1 MVNDA
6 TFRGPRGLTK
16 PRGLFLIM
24 DYHYLFG
31 PVPSRRFGR
40 SLGVD
45 LVPAKTCSFD
55 CPFCEVG
62 PTTVD
67 TLERAEYVPTDAVI
81 DEIRRWLA
89 AGGAADVI
97 TMHVGLGE
105 IIDAIHASCD
115 IPVVLLSNSSLMH
128 LGAVREAAAKADIV
142 KGSLS
147 AWDELSFHRVNRPA
161 AGLALDA
168 IVAGLREFR
177 KGFTGQLWIEVF
189 LLRGVNDAPEDVAKI
204 AALVESI
211 APDVVQLNTVVR
223 PPAYGSAEA
232 LTRDELAHLAPLFT
246 PPAEIIARFE
256 SAPSAPS
263 RPDVSVDQIRAMLVR
278 RPCTLDDIA
287 GACDIKVE
295 TATRLVEALV
305 ADGAIHPV
313 ERDDGTY
320 YAAS

>member
-1 MVNDA
+1 MH
-6 TFRGPRGLTK
+6 
-16 PRGLFLIM
+16 
-24 DYHYLFG
+24 YHYLFG

-89 AGGAADVI
+89 VGGAADVI
-97 TMHVGLGE
+97 TLAGSGEPTLHVGLGK

-128 LGAVREAAAKADIV
+128 LAAVREAAAKADIV

-147 AWDELSFHRVNRPA
+147 AWDDLSFHRVNRPT
-161 AGLALDA
+161 AGLALDS

-189 LLRGVNDAPEDVAKI
+189 LLRGMNDAPEDVAKI

-232 LTRDELAHLAPLFT
+232 LPRDELERLATLFT

-256 SAPSAPS
+256 SAASTPSP
-263 RPDVSVDQIRAMLVR
+263 PDVTAAQIRAMLVR

-295 TATRLVEALV
+295 AATRLVEALV
-305 ADGAIHPV
+305 ADGTIHPV